1 MPTGDTDSTG
11 NLSPALA
18 AHVAGVRFG
27 QLSQATVHASKRAL
41 LDAVGV
47 MYAASGLAREAR
59 PFIELAKAQK
69 GAPESTIL
77 GTGARVPAA
86 MAALAN
92 GAMAHALDYEDAFDA
107 APVHPDASLVPAV
120 LALSQSRAPIGG
132 RQLIAAIATGCDFAC
147 RLALCLRQPLEAG
160 GWYPPPILAAYG
172 AVAGAANLLQLSPAQ
187 VTSAWSLLLLQNSC
201 VGEIKYDAD
210 TVIRAVREAF
220 PAQAAV
226 TSTLLAEAGIQGFR
240 APFEGRAGFFAL
252 FAGGHYEPR
261 ELPGG
266 LGLRNLVEQLS
277 FKPWPSC
284 RGTHAAIE
292 AALWMREQPGFDASL
307 VEAVTV
313 QGSAV
318 QAMLAEPLQRKR
330 APSTAIDAKFSLPFT
345 IAVALLK
352 GKVTLE
358 SFGDSA
364 LCDVEVRAMARRI
377 VFVEHAQPGAGGATA
392 AGLHLQQRDGRFFER
407 WIADPGGSP
416 SRPLPDEALVDK
428 FVDCV
433 GRAQKALAPQA
444 ARTMA
449 ARILAL
455 EDEPDAGAVFG

>member
-1 MPTGDTDSTG
+1 
-11 NLSPALA
+11 
-18 AHVAGVRFG
+18 
-27 QLSQATVHASKRAL
+27 
-41 LDAVGV
+41 
-47 MYAASGLAREAR
+47 
-59 PFIELAKAQK
+59 
-69 GAPESTIL
+69 
-77 GTGARVPAA
+77 
-86 MAALAN
+86 
-92 GAMAHALDYEDAFDA
+92 
-107 APVHPDASLVPAV
+107 
-120 LALSQSRAPIGG
+120 
-132 RQLIAAIATGCDFAC
+132 
-147 RLALCLRQPLEAG
+147 
-160 GWYPPPILAAYG
+160 
-172 AVAGAANLLQLSPAQ
+172 
-187 VTSAWSLLLLQNSC
+187 
-201 VGEIKYDAD
+201 
-210 TVIRAVREAF
+210 VIRAVREAF